1 MQVRDTTHIN
11 PLKLPEVLLPDVK
24 DEIVYTT
31 ANDYRDQDGADGVQV
46 S

>member
-1 MQVRDTTHIN
+1 MRVRGTTHVN
-11 PLKLPEVLLPDVK
+11 PLKIPEVLPPDVK

-46 S
+46 P